1 MKGQTPGR
9 CCMVSSSG
17 NSRVRNV
24 GDMIL
29 GGELRVDQSVADPN
43 LGTRQILW
51 DSIPEARSLIKEL
64 EDGEAEE
71 AAEVGREPFVSF
83 STYVINLLLIFEDA
97 AERGQLETVDHFLD
111 AYENI
116 LEINHDYTNI
126 VMDDWVIKRVRR
138 LGEKVKS
145 RCGPL
150 LRGRAFPKEQQE

>member
-1 MKGQTPGR
+1 M
-9 CCMVSSSG
+9 
-17 NSRVRNV
+17 
-24 GDMIL
+24 
-29 GGELRVDQSVADPN
+29 
-43 LGTRQILW
+43 
-51 DSIPEARSLIKEL
+51 
-64 EDGEAEE
+64 
-71 AAEVGREPFVSF
+71 GREPFVSF